1 MIGRSK
7 FRGALLSVTL
17 TVAAWAQAP
26 AQPPATAPAKPA
38 AGTLGGL
45 NFYNASLVEVIDVLA
60 KMLKINYILNPKV
73 NGKVTVNTYGE
84 NKPLDARQLLET
96 ILRINGAVM
105 VQVGDLFRI
114 VPAADAVRLPISP
127 KIGGKDIPNDE
138 QVILNLIFLK
148 YASVNDMKTLIDP
161 FLGEGRTLVLYEA
174 ANLLMILDN
183 ARNMRRTMELIE
195 LFDNDAFATKRVRLF
210 NIENGRPSDIVKELE
225 TVFKAYALSE
235 KNASVKF
242 MPIDRINTII
252 AIAPNP
258 GAFTEVEK
266 WSAKLDIPVRVTAGS
281 IQNHVYRLKYGCAES
296 VAGAVMQL
304 YGAYG
309 GFGSGYGGYGG
320 YGGGYGGYGPAGGGC
335 ASVLG
340 GGPGGGVGI
349 GNFLGQ
355 NTYAGG
361 YGAG

>member
-26 AQPPATAPAKPA
+26 AQPPAAAQPKPA
-38 AGTLGGL
+38 TGTLGGL

-60 KMLKINYILNPKV
+60 KMLKINYILDPKV
-73 NGKVTVNTYGE
+73 NGKVTINTYGE
-84 NKPLDARQLLET
+84 NKPLDARQLLDT

-105 VQVGDLFRI
+105 VQVGDLYRI
-114 VPAADAVRLPISP
+114 VPAGDAVRLPISP
-127 KIGGKDIPNDE
+127 KVAGKDLPSDE
-138 QVILNLIFLK
+138 QVVLNLVFLK
-148 YASVNDMKTLIDP
+148 YASVTDMKALIEP
-161 FLGEGRTLVLYEA
+161 FLGEGSKLISYDA

-183 ARNMRRTMELIE
+183 ARSMRRTMELID
-195 LFDNDAFATKRVRLF
+195 LFDNDTFATNRVRLF

-235 KNASVKF
+235 KSASVKF

-258 GAFTEVEK
+258 GAFDEVEK
-266 WSAKLDIPVRVTAGS
+266 WIAKLDVPVKVTAGS
-281 IQNHVYRLKYGCAES
+281 IENHLYRLKYGCAEI

-304 YGAYG
+304 YGAY
-309 GFGSGYGGYGG
+309 SGYGGFWAGVWGG
-320 YGGGYGGYGPAGGGC
+320 
-335 ASVLG
+335 
-340 GGPGGGVGI
+340 
-349 GNFLGQ
+349 FLR
-355 NTYAGG
+355 
-361 YGAG
+361 